1 MGSSFP
7 ASGGSR
13 TSVRRSGRS
22 TRSTTSR
29 EARKSEIL
37 ATLEAV
43 AGVREYFA
51 DAARLGLRIGVASSA
66 SESYVCAHLERLAL
80 REGIATVI
88 CRDHVA
94 RGKPAPDLYLRAL
107 ADLGVAASEALA
119 FEDSPNGVA
128 AAKAAGL
135 RCVAVPNAITAG
147 LDLSAADLVLASLGD
162 LPLARLLA
170 QLGSSPGR

>member
-1 MGSSFP
+1 
-7 ASGGSR
+7 
-13 TSVRRSGRS
+13 
-22 TRSTTSR
+22 
-29 EARKSEIL
+29 
-37 ATLEAV
+37 
-43 AGVREYFA
+43 
-51 DAARLGLRIGVASSA
+51 
-66 SESYVCAHLERLAL
+66 
-80 REGIATVI
+80 
-88 CRDHVA
+88 
-94 RGKPAPDLYLRAL
+94 
-107 ADLGVAASEALA
+107 VAASEALA